1 MSVRSSCD
9 VAVIGGGLS
18 GLSAAV
24 SLAAEGKRI
33 ILFEQRQHPGGRTNS
48 FIDETTGDVVDNGQ
62 HLMMGCYHE
71 TRSYL
76 NSIGSAHLATLQPSL
91 HIDFVDPA
99 KGSSTLESS
108 SLPSPFHV
116 LTGLLRLSHM
126 SVFDRLRLL
135 RVGKEL
141 LRTSHEKE
149 KLLDSLTVDEWL
161 TGLGQTDETK
171 KYLWDTIAIGTLND
185 HPTKVSALLF
195 FRVLRAAFVGT
206 KDDSCL
212 LIPRVGLSEL
222 LVEPAV
228 RFLTDRHSEIRTGVR
243 VQSLSVDGD
252 RIRNLHTA
260 AGDVV
265 EAEAFVLA
273 IPYFDLPGILPDE
286 MIVPSAP
293 LFVSTPIL
301 SINLWFD
308 RQVFDKEFVAVLGS
322 TIQWIFN
329 RNLLCTSPGTGGE
342 NSQHLSL
349 VISGAEEYVEF
360 DKESIVQI
368 ALEDL
373 RRILP
378 AMNGATLVRSIVIKE
393 KRATFTPKP
402 GLEMV
407 RPDTRTKLKNLFL
420 AGDWTNTGLPATI
433 EGAVMSGRKA
443 AISVQQPARRSET

>member
-99 KGSSTLESS
+99 KGNSTLESS
-108 SLPSPFHV
+108 ALPSPFHV
-116 LTGLLRLSHM
+116 LTGLLRLSHL
-126 SVFDRLRLL
+126 SPLDRLRLL

-141 LRTSHEKE
+141 LRTSGEKE
-149 KLLDSLTVDEWL
+149 RLLDSLTVDEWL
-161 TGLGQTDETK
+161 TGLGQTEETK

-185 HPTKVSALLF
+185 HPQKVSALLF

-206 KDDSCL
+206 RDDSCL

-222 LVEPAV
+222 LVDPAAG
-228 RFLTDRHSEIRTGVR
+228 FLTNHGSEIRTGVR

-252 RIRNLHTA
+252 RVRNLHTA

-265 EAEAFVLA
+265 EAKCFIHA
-273 IPYFDLPGILPDE
+273 IPYFDLPGMLPDE
-286 MIVPSAP
+286 MIVPTAP
-293 LFVSTPIL
+293 LFTSTPIV

-308 RQVFDKEFVAVLGS
+308 CQVFDKEFVAVLS
-322 TIQWIFN
+322 SRIQWIFN
-329 RNLLCTSPGTGGE
+329 RNLLCNTPGTGVG
-342 NSQHLSL
+342 NLQHLSL
-349 VISGAEEYVEF
+349 VISGAEEYVDF
-360 DKESIVQI
+360 DKESIVQL

-373 RRILP
+373 RRVLP
-378 AMNGATLVRSIVIKE
+378 LVNGATLVRSLVVKE
-393 KRATFTPKP
+393 KRATFSPRP
-402 GLEMV
+402 GLELV
-407 RPDTRTKLKNLFL
+407 RPDTRTKLRNLFL

-433 EGAVMSGRKA
+433 EGAVISGRKA
-443 AISVQQPARRSET
+443 AAAAMSS